1 MLCVGGAGNVANVEV
16 LPIPIPIANERNTV
30 MKEASVS
37 FKCGNVVKIAA
48 IVVPWLCAVALPML
62 RLEGFALSVGRCIF
76 FECVMLPFGNI
87 AMLGLIVGAHGLMWW
102 ANALFAFA
110 GIIAPLAI
118 ALLFALCW
126 RRWQFVLV
134 WLGYVVLIV
143 WDALIASFLAS
154 LIAEGE
160 IVL

>member
-1 MLCVGGAGNVANVEV
+1 MKV
-16 LPIPIPIANERNTV
+16 LPVPIPIANERKV
-30 MKEASVS
+30 AMKELRAS
-37 FKCGNVVKIAA
+37 FKCGNLVKVLSIA
-48 IVVPWLCAVALPML
+48 VPWLCAVALPML
-62 RLEGFALSVGRCIF
+62 RLEGFALSVGRCVF
-76 FECVMLPFGNI
+76 FECVMLPLGNI
-87 AMLGLIVGAHGLMWW
+87 AMLGLLAGAHGLMWW

-143 WDALIASFLAS
+143 WDALVASFLAV
-154 LIAEGE
+154 LIVEGG
-160 IVL
+160 IAL

>member
-1 MLCVGGAGNVANVEV
+1 MSMSL
-16 LPIPIPIANERNTV
+16 R
-30 MKEASVS
+30 
-37 FKCGNVVKIAA
+37 CGNMVKISA
-48 IVVPWLCAVALPML
+48 IAVPWLCAVALPIL
-62 RLEGFALSVGRCIF
+62 RLEGFALSVGRCVF

-87 AMLGLIVGAHGLMWW
+87 AMLGLLVGAHGLMWG

-134 WLGYVVLIV
+134 WLGYVVLIA
-143 WDALIASFLAS
+143 WDSLIASFLAA
-154 LIAEGE
+154 LIAEGG

>member
-1 MLCVGGAGNVANVEV
+1 
-16 LPIPIPIANERNTV
+16 
-30 MKEASVS
+30 MKKVS
-37 FKCGNVVKIAA
+37 MSFRCGNMVKISA
-48 IVVPWLCAVALPML
+48 IAVPWLCAVALPML
-62 RLEGFALSVGRCIF
+62 RLEGFSLSVVRCVF
-76 FECVMLPFGNI
+76 FECVMLPLANI
-87 AMLGLIVGAHGLMWW
+87 AMLGLIVDAHGLMWG

-134 WLGYVVLIV
+134 WLGYVVLIA
-143 WDALIASFLAS
+143 WDSLIASFLAA
-154 LIAEGE
+154 LIAEGG

>member
-1 MLCVGGAGNVANVEV
+1 MNEV
-16 LPIPIPIANERNTV
+16 R
-30 MKEASVS
+30 MS
-37 FKCGNVVKIAA
+37 FRCGNMVRVLS
-48 IVVPWLCAVALPML
+48 IVVPWLCALALPML

-87 AMLGLIVGAHGLMWW
+87 ALLGLLVGAHGLKWR

-118 ALLFALCW
+118 ALSFALCW

-134 WLGYVVLIV
+134 WLGYIALIA
-143 WDALIASFLAS
+143 WDALVASFLAA
-154 LIAEGE
+154 LIVEGG

>member
-1 MLCVGGAGNVANVEV
+1 MSMSL
-16 LPIPIPIANERNTV
+16 R
-30 MKEASVS
+30 
-37 FKCGNVVKIAA
+37 CGSMVKISAIAA
-48 IVVPWLCAVALPML
+48 PWLCAVALPIL
-62 RLEGFALSVGRCIF
+62 RLEGFALSVGRCVF

-87 AMLGLIVGAHGLMWW
+87 AMLGLLVGAHGLMWG

-134 WLGYVVLIV
+134 WLGYVVLIA
-143 WDALIASFLAS
+143 WDSLIASFLAA
-154 LIAEGE
+154 LIAEGG